1 MVSGAVSDNVVVCI
15 FCNIYVWRAWW
26 ELMGKDL
33 DNIICFIYLSRIYLS
48 YLANFRVGLAMT
60 QEQPHGVKWW
70 QITLERAKEMAGWF
84 FTIILDPML
93 RLKILGQA
101 IPPRIPRST

>member
-1 MVSGAVSDNVVVCI
+1 
-15 FCNIYVWRAWW
+15 
-26 ELMGKDL
+26 MGKDL
-33 DNIICFIYLSRIYLS
+33 DNIIRYIYLSRIYLS
-48 YLANFRVGLAMT
+48 YLANFCVGLAMT
-60 QEQPHGVKWW
+60 QKQPHGAKWW
-70 QITLERAKEMAGWF
+70 QITLERAKETAGLF